1 MTIADRA
8 VLVTGPIQ
16 SMAESWRSGAVKAFE
31 RQMATFVPAEPV
43 KS

>member
-8 VLVTGPIQ
+8 VLVTG
-16 SMAESWRSGAVKAFE
+16 ANRSGATKALE
-31 RQMATFVPAEPV
+31 RQLSAFVAAEPV